1 MDVPVKSNKDEK
13 DFAAMDDHVF
23 RLLAHA
29 QDVLGKNAGEK
40 SSVLAL
46 KTTPN
51 RSDKSSTGQSKST
64 PILEQLHSGKLVDHR
79 TADAAQSIRSV
90 HEKLYLG
97 RGKKKSQATAGP
109 DWFDLPKTNMTKELK
124 RDLQLL
130 HMRNVLD
137 PKRHFKKENKKVTSP
152 EFSQLG
158 TIVEGPTEFFCA
170 RVPRK
175 QRTRTLTAEL
185 LADQSV
191 KNRFKSK
198 YGELQ
203 GLKSASKKTSSK
215 SRRHKKRR

>member
-1 MDVPVKSNKDEK
+1 MRIPKLISKLDAEPPSSYWARIRYYESAFYVHSYSESSWYFSRLAKSYSLDISRGSDVS
-13 DFAAMDDHVF
+13 
-23 RLLAHA
+23 
-29 QDVLGKNAGEK
+29 Q
-40 SSVLAL
+40 
-46 KTTPN
+46 
-51 RSDKSSTGQSKST
+51 
-64 PILEQLHSGKLVDHR
+64 
-79 TADAAQSIRSV
+79 
-90 HEKLYLG
+90 
-97 RGKKKSQATAGP
+97 KSQATAGP